1 MRLRR
6 PHAVVVAVVL
16 ATGAGCGGD
25 PSVSRPASSPA
36 ELLQGAG
43 EAAREHGT
51 LTFSFEYVRT
61 RADRPDDPERYGSGE
76 GALDLSERRGR
87 LRLELELGLQ
97 SDAARELEQ
106 PFELRWDE
114 EWVEA
119 ELQGKSRKI
128 ARERARETG
137 GLVGRLPDEPE
148 AMLAFLELGSEAR
161 LRSEET
167 LGGEPMSVVEFV
179 VAARKAGELGAPA
192 ELAGTSRTITGGG
205 EPPPRVEAEAE
216 GPLVRGAAGSAALGC
231 AAGAVVRVAAETVGG
246 GAGTGTGA
254 GDTGNGDVAVDT
266 VTLTV
271 GGGGGAGTVGT
282 LTVGVVRVGV
292 VTVGVVSVG
301 VVSVGAVSVG
311 SCWACPACATTCA
324 AAKPPRATI
333 RPSSL
338 PSRVMPQASVRDVCN
353 YNAGLPQSGAGSVE
367 PVLPLL
373 RRCRVRGRHPRWVGG
388 RRGLIVRMV
397 VPGVVVVVA
406 GVGVGRASREER
418 LDLFQQRHVAAPR
431 SRVEHDPRRREPA
444 PQRSSAFRDDQRR
457 GHAARAVV
465 GERAPEPEAPREKA
479 SLELADAAGSGD
491 ADAVDARAADAP
503 QAEVVLVLAE
513 VRELDDRRPGL
524 DRGARERVAE
534 LVRADLDARRG
545 SGEGQQR
552 ERGRDHR
559 ITFGRANFGAPG
571 MIASASAP
579 SHCSSSAL

>member
-192 ELAGTSRTITGGG
+192 ELAGATSSGLLG
-205 EPPPRVEAEAE
+205 EELELEAWIGEDGLARRIVLSVDLE
-216 GPLVRGAAGSAALGC
+216 PVSRSGKQILPARM
-231 AAGAVVRVAAETVGG
+231 VRV
-246 GAGTGTGA
+246 
-254 GDTGNGDVAVDT
+254 
-266 VTLTV
+266 
-271 GGGGGAGTVGT
+271 
-282 LTVGVVRVGV
+282 R
-292 VTVGVVSVG
+292 
-301 VVSVGAVSVG
+301 
-311 SCWACPACATTCA
+311 
-324 AAKPPRATI
+324 
-333 RPSSL
+333 
-338 PSRVMPQASVRDVCN
+338 
-353 YNAGLPQSGAGSVE
+353 Y
-367 PVLPLL
+367 
-373 RRCRVRGRHPRWVGG
+373 
-388 RRGLIVRMV
+388 
-397 VPGVVVVVA
+397 
-406 GVGVGRASREER
+406 
-418 LDLFQQRHVAAPR
+418 
-431 SRVEHDPRRREPA
+431 
-444 PQRSSAFRDDQRR
+444 
-457 GHAARAVV
+457 
-465 GERAPEPEAPREKA
+465 
-479 SLELADAAGSGD
+479 
-491 ADAVDARAADAP
+491 
-503 QAEVVLVLAE
+503 
-513 VRELDDRRPGL
+513 
-524 DRGARERVAE
+524 
-534 LVRADLDARRG
+534 DLDA
-545 SGEGQQR
+545 
-552 ERGRDHR
+552 
-559 ITFGRANFGAPG
+559 FGTPVTGLDFESQAG
-571 MIASASAP
+571 
-579 SHCSSSAL
+579 